1 MISRGISKVIY
12 FMSATLDYNMY
23 GMKHSLGNHLEVRSK
38 PKIQNKPLVFVFHY
52 SKYILG
58 SKQRSET

>member
-38 PKIQNKPLVFVFHY
+38 PKIQNKPLAFVFDY
-52 SKYILG
+52 SL
-58 SKQRSET
+58 STF